1 MLSERTEP
9 LKSYPTQPYPVK
21 TRTACPYCIF
31 PKRSNILEVAAK
43 FQVPGC
49 DDDLS
54 TGSGAA
60 QKEEIDVPGTWK
72 SIFTQPQCLRHE
84 PGPQQGITPPS
95 RSFDPCC
102 LGAGRSSV
110 SPEHQAVEHL
120 CSIVGSPSEIF
131 TGTVEK
137 ITMPLILSRIRS
149 NARSLTRRGTT
160 LFWRRREQGSAQLHH
175 PGVDICSIIIPSH
188 PPEIERR
195 PASSKNRR
203 RTSRNLL
210 GSLATTASTG
220 ACRGP
225 GQADPAAI
233 PSVLLETRA
242 ATAAAPL
249 ERRDYLGAAG
259 RLEINVMHRAHD
271 ATHGRPPCTLLPPS
285 TWLSAAERCLHAG
298 HVREW
303 AAREALASGMLCCRP
318 ISAHSMLRAHDGAR
332 SRCYGTKKNR
342 RTGQRSDVRP
352 LSTHQQA
359 GQSSLA
365 DLINRTGKE
374 KTVDQGLSCQCCHLW
389 ANEAALTALPIRPL
403 HRLNLGK
410 SINTTTRPTWHPLQR
425 ESACGGASRGAL
437 TAALLNSA
445 QLPKPPKPQ
454 GPVAGRGEQLHLFTS
469 APLHLCTSAPLHL
482 CISASLHL
490 FTHPGCVARV
500 RWGRYAQRQG
510 EGDGEED
517 VPL

>member
-9 LKSYPTQPYPVK
+9 LTSYPTQPYPVK
-21 TRTACPYCIF
+21 TRTACPYFIF
-31 PKRSNILEVAAK
+31 PKRSNVLEVAAK

-332 SRCYGTKKNR
+332 SRCYGTKNR

-365 DLINRTGKE
+365 DLINRTGKRRP
-374 KTVDQGLSCQCCHLW
+374 
-389 ANEAALTALPIRPL
+389 EAALTALPIRPL

-425 ESACGGASRGAL
+425 ERACGGASRGAL

-454 GPVAGRGEQLHLFTS
+454 G
-469 APLHLCTSAPLHL
+469 CTSAPLHL
-482 CISASLHL
+482 CISSPLHL